1 MKWDLWVAFGL
12 AGQMLFGSRFI
23 IQWISSERRKTSYIP
38 VHFWYLSLCGGIV
51 TAIYAI
57 HRRDP
62 VFIIGQSAGLIV
74 YIRNLMLIYRH
85 RGNAQSAAKA
95 TTPPDLP

>member
-12 AGQMLFGSRFI
+12 FGQMLFGSRFVV
-23 IQWISSERRKTSYIP
+23 QWIASERKKSSYIP
-38 VHFWYLSLCGGIV
+38 MAFWYLSLCGGIV

-62 VFIIGQSAGLIV
+62 VFIIGQTAGLVV
-74 YIRNLMLIYRH
+74 YIRNLMLIYR
-85 RGNAQSAAKA
+85 AQPA
-95 TTPPDLP
+95 TANHAPDDRPPLD